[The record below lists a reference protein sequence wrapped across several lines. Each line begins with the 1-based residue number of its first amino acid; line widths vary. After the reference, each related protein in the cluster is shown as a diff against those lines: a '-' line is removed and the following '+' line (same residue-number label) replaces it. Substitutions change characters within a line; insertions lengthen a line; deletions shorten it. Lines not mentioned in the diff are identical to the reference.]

1 VYDIELGVFFV
12 LDLGNQI
19 GSSDVDEVAGGER
32 KKKSHVESERR
43 AVRDNA
49 ADQESQRRK
58 EVVEQCR
65 VFFLP
70 AVDQNA
76 EVS

>member
-1 VYDIELGVFFV
+1 VHNVKFGVFFM

-19 GSSDVDEVAGGER
+19 GGGDVDEVAGGER
-32 KKKSHVESERR
+32 K
-43 AVRDNA
+43 
-49 ADQESQRRK
+49 QESQRRK